1 MRSHVVVGVKPLGR
15 AILVVGLLA
24 CLGCGSGTAAA
35 SQREFSALT
44 ISIEDVS
51 SRGGDIR
58 VALYDRASYAGHD
71 QKPIL
76 ATVVEAKAPETVVVL
91 TNVPTG
97 TYALKLFQD
106 FNRSGT
112 FVVNKLG
119 LPEEPFGFS
128 NDALPILDQPS
139 FDAAK
144 FSLTNGAMRIVVHLR
159 SAF

>member
-1 MRSHVVVGVKPLGR
+1 MRSHVVVGVKTLGS
-15 AILVVGLLA
+15 AILVVGLVAAPA
-24 CLGCGSGTAAA
+24 CGLETAGA
-35 SQREFSALT
+35 SERDRSVLT
-44 ISIEDVS
+44 INIEDVS
-51 SRGGDIR
+51 SRGGNIR

-71 QKPIL
+71 QKPVI

-91 TNVPTG
+91 SNVPTG
-97 TYALKLFQD
+97 TYALKMFQD
-106 FNRSGT
+106 INRSGT

-128 NDALPILDQPS
+128 NDALPLLDQPS

-144 FSLTNGAMRIVVHLR
+144 FNLTNGAMRIVVHLR